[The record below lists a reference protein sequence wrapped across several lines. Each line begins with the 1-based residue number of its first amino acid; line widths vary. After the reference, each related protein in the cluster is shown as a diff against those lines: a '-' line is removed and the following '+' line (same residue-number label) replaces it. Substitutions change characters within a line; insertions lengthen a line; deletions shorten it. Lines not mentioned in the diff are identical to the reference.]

1 MRLNE
6 PMGRLKWIYVIA
18 LGLIIQSCAIDKVDG
33 EAEPITH
40 EAFTEILQ
48 TYVDEHGLVDYARL
62 QKDSNTLNT
71 YLDLLSS
78 HHPNDKNW
86 SESEQLAYWINAYN
100 AFTLQLI
107 IRNYPIKSIKDLTAV
122 TIPFVI
128 SPWDEEFI
136 NIEGHRYTLNDIEH
150 GIIRSHFDQ
159 PMIHFGLVCAA
170 KSCPKLRTEAYTA
183 EEVDS
188 QLGEQASEFIND
200 QVRNIT
206 SSGNPQVSKIFQWY
220 NGDFT
225 DSASLSDYLNQFS
238 EDSISSDADID
249 YMDYDWELNEQK

>member
-1 MRLNE
+1 MRK
-6 PMGRLKWIYVIA
+6 LKWIYLLSGI
-18 LGLIIQSCAIDKVDG
+18 LTIQSCAIDKVDSN
-33 EAEPITH
+33 AEPITH

-48 TYVDEHGLVDYARL
+48 TYVDEHGLVYYARL
-62 QKDSNTLNT
+62 QQDSATLNA
-71 YLDLLSS
+71 YLNLLST
-78 HHPNDKNW
+78 HHPNDKKW
-86 SESEQLAYWINAYN
+86 TDSEQLAYWINAYN

-128 SPWDEEFI
+128 SPWDKDFI

-150 GIIRSHFDQ
+150 GIIRSHFNQ

-183 EEVDS
+183 DEVDA
-188 QLGEQASEFIND
+188 QLSEQANDFIND
-200 QVRNIT
+200 QMRNIT
-206 SSGNPQVSKIFQWY
+206 STGNPQVSKIFQWY

-225 DSASLSDYLNQFS
+225 DSTSLAEYLNQFS
-238 EDSISSDADID
+238 EDSIAPDADID
-249 YMDYDWELNEQK
+249 YMDYNWELNEQK